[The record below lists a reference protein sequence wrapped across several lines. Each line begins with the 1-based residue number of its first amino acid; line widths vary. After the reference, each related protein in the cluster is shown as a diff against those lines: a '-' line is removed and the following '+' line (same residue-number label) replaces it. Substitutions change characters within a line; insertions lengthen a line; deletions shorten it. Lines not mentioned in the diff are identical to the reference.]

1 LFSSGRLP
9 KGSSGESFPKDI
21 FPKSTPYYIYIYIYI
36 YILVVNIYLFQ
47 HAYIQ
52 CILSQLNTTSMIRF
66 LTLPGGIRTRNLT
79 NLK

>member
-36 YILVVNIYLFQ
+36 YIFWW
-47 HAYIQ
+47 
-52 CILSQLNTTSMIRF
+52 
-66 LTLPGGIRTRNLT
+66 
-79 NLK
+79 